1 MADHILMLRDRVL
14 ARVAFSGSIFTVP
27 GVIVGRTIEANPLY
41 DVLLDGSTEIVN
53 RMPRQLLLAQE
64 NANNG
69 R

>member
-1 MADHILMLRDRVL
+1 MPDPTLMLRDRVL
-14 ARVAFSGSIFTVP
+14 ARVTFGNSIFTIP
-27 GVIVGRTIEANPLY
+27 GTVVGRTIEAAPLY

-64 NANNG
+64 TSNNG